1 MSHMDLTISKL
12 EPRNKHYQLRLTQT
26 ELETLQNLSQTHGVS
41 VAELIRQ
48 MINQVVHQTNKNG

>member
-1 MSHMDLTISKL
+1 MDLIIGKP

-48 MINQVVHQTNKNG
+48 MINQVVHQTNKDG